1 MKSKKNKIVLL
12 TNIKGGVGK
21 TTLCGLFATYLA
33 QQGIPVAVMD
43 ADIQQ
48 SLYRH
53 RQRDLSANPTEE
65 LPWQVQSINT
75 SDDEM
80 VESLVEKLKSIPGWI
95 LIDCPGNVSDH
106 ALKYI
111 YQSADVAI
119 VPFGYDTDT
128 VDATKLFCDL
138 FMRLSPAKFVFVPNN
153 IIISDERRDQV
164 KKDRDDAIKFL
175 GNIGYVT
182 PRIKHGVAVKS
193 YNTLNTLDY
202 WQERAVEN
210 AFKPLIEIVKSL

>member
-1 MKSKKNKIVLL
+1 MNMKKRIILF

-53 RQRDLSANPTEE
+53 RQRDLSDNPTEK
-65 LPWQVQSINT
+65 LPWQIQSINT

-80 VESLVEKLKSIPGWI
+80 VESLMEKLKSIPGWI

-111 YQSADVAI
+111 YQAADVAI

-128 VDATKLFCDL
+128 VDATMLFCDL
-138 FMRLSPAKFVFVPNN
+138 FKRVCPAKMVFVPNN
-153 IIISDERRDQV
+153 IVVSDERREQV
-164 KKDRDDAIKFL
+164 KKDRDEAVKLL

-202 WQERAVEN
+202 WQEKAVEN
-210 AFKPLIEIVKSL
+210 AFKPLIEKIKKL

>member
-1 MKSKKNKIVLL
+1 MKKRIILF

-53 RQRDLSANPTEE
+53 RQRDLSDNPTEE
-65 LPWQVQSINT
+65 LPWQVRSINT

-80 VESLVEKLKSIPGWI
+80 VESLMEKLKSIPGWI

-111 YQSADVAI
+111 YHAADVAI
-119 VPFGYDTDT
+119 VPFSYDTDT
-128 VDATKLFCDL
+128 VDATMLFCDL
-138 FMRLSPAKFVFVPNN
+138 FKRVSPATMFFVPNN
-153 IIISDERRDQV
+153 IVVCDERREQV
-164 KKDRDDAIKFL
+164 KKDRDYAVKLL

-202 WQERAVEN
+202 WQEKAVEN
-210 AFKPLIEIVKSL
+210 AFKPLIEMVKSL

>member
-1 MKSKKNKIVLL
+1 MNLKNRIVLF

-53 RQRDLSANPTEE
+53 RQRDLSDNPTEE
-65 LPWQVQSINT
+65 LPWQIQSINT

-80 VESLVEKLKSIPGWI
+80 VESLVKKLKSIPGWV

-111 YQSADVAI
+111 YQAADLAI
-119 VPFGYDTDT
+119 VPFSYDTDT

-138 FMRLSPAKFVFVPNN
+138 FKRVSPAKMVFIPNN
-153 IIISDERRDQV
+153 IIVSDERREQV
-164 KKDRDDAIKFL
+164 KKDRDEAIKL
-175 GNIGYVT
+175 LDKLGYVT

-193 YNTLNTLDY
+193 YNTLDALDY
-202 WQERAVEN
+202 WQERGVEN
-210 AFKPLIEIVKSL
+210 AFKPLIETVKNL

>member
-1 MKSKKNKIVLL
+1 MKNKIVLL

-80 VESLVEKLKSIPGWI
+80 VESLVKKL
-95 LIDCPGNVSDH
+95 
-106 ALKYI
+106 
-111 YQSADVAI
+111 
-119 VPFGYDTDT
+119 
-128 VDATKLFCDL
+128 
-138 FMRLSPAKFVFVPNN
+138 
-153 IIISDERRDQV
+153 
-164 KKDRDDAIKFL
+164 
-175 GNIGYVT
+175 
-182 PRIKHGVAVKS
+182 
-193 YNTLNTLDY
+193 
-202 WQERAVEN
+202 
-210 AFKPLIEIVKSL
+210 

>member
-1 MKSKKNKIVLL
+1 MKNKIVLL

-53 RQRDLSANPTEE
+53 RQRDLSDNPTEE
-65 LPWQVQSINT
+65 LPWQIQSINT

-80 VESLVEKLKSIPGWI
+80 VESLVKKLKSIPGWV

-111 YQSADVAI
+111 YQAADLAI
-119 VPFGYDTDT
+119 VPFSYDTDT

-138 FMRLSPAKFVFVPNN
+138 FKRVSPAKLVFIPNN
-153 IIISDERRDQV
+153 IIVSDERREQV
-164 KKDRDDAIKFL
+164 KKDRDEAIKL
-175 GNIGYVT
+175 LDKLGYVA

-193 YNTLNTLDY
+193 YNTLDALDY
-202 WQERAVEN
+202 WQERGVEN
-210 AFKPLIEIVKSL
+210 AFKPLIETVKNL

>member
-1 MKSKKNKIVLL
+1 MKNKIVLL

-53 RQRDLSANPTEE
+53 RQRDLSDNPTEE
-65 LPWQVQSINT
+65 LPWQIQSINT

-80 VESLVEKLKSIPGWI
+80 VESLVKKLKSIPGWV

-111 YQSADVAI
+111 YQAADLAI
-119 VPFGYDTDT
+119 VPFSYDTDT

-138 FMRLSPAKFVFVPNN
+138 FKRVSPAKMVFIPNN
-153 IIISDERRDQV
+153 IIVSDERREQV
-164 KKDRDDAIKFL
+164 KKDRDEAIKL
-175 GNIGYVT
+175 LDKLGYVA

-193 YNTLNTLDY
+193 YNTLDALDY
-202 WQERAVEN
+202 WQERGVEN
-210 AFKPLIEIVKSL
+210 AFKPLIETVKNL